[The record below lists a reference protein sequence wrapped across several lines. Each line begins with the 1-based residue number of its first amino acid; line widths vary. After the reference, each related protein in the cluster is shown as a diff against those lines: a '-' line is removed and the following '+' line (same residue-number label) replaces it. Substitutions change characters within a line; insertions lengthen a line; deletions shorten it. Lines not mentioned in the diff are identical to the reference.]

1 MHNHV
6 LESTADWFQAAVP
19 EPTGKNLTTQIGV
32 HFEEVTEMLAS
43 IEFSDDEKAQALLCH
58 VRMSLMHLAE
68 YTKNNDVSIDIDPTE
83 MLDSLADQLVTG
95 VGVAHMLRMDIV
107 GALNEVNLSNFSKF
121 VDGIP
126 QFDAN
131 RKIIKGPDY
140 FKPNLELF
148 LFKEF

>member
-1 MHNHV
+1 
-6 LESTADWFQAAVP
+6 
-19 EPTGKNLTTQIGV
+19 
-32 HFEEVTEMLAS
+32 
-43 IEFSDDEKAQALLCH
+43 
-58 VRMSLMHLAE
+58 
-68 YTKNNDVSIDIDPTE
+68 

-95 VGVAHMLRMDIV
+95 VGVAHMLRMDII